1 MKLSSAREIGSGRR
15 CGRMNAELRHDV
27 GSGARLSD
35 LRRAGDPEKSGL
47 CSSASYH
54 ARRGFTLIELL
65 LTLVVLMLLLGAMV
79 INFATLQ
86 GSSQLDEGVEQFESL
101 VRYARAHAANS
112 GCRVRLTFEDTVGNE
127 QPAVPLG
134 NVFVMWEPDPLN
146 KPGEFHPF
154 AEVQT
159 LLDTMLQ
166 LVEVDEVRPVG
177 SGLAGLAPPDGASDV
192 EEQSVGV
199 EPVTFYSD
207 GPSDTAEVILAP
219 RESEDERRV
228 AIQIIGATGA
238 VRRYAGEFVRL
249 DGARPSEGGAS
260 EK

>member
-15 CGRMNAELRHDV
+15 RGRMNAELRGEV
-27 GSGARLSD
+27 GSGVCLSD
-35 LRRAGDPEKSGL
+35 LRRAGD
-47 CSSASYH
+47 SAPYH

-112 GCRVRLTFEDTVGNE
+112 GCRVRLTFEEAVGNE
-127 QPAVPLG
+127 HAAVPLG
-134 NVFVMWEPDPLN
+134 NVFVTWEPDPLN
-146 KPGEFHPF
+146 KPGEFHRL
-154 AEVQT
+154 AEVQA

-166 LVEVDEVRPVG
+166 LVEVDEARPVG
-177 SGLAGLAPPDGASDV
+177 VGLDGARPSEDAPAP
-192 EEQSVGV
+192 EEQSYGF
-199 EPVTFYSD
+199 EPITFYPD
-207 GPSDTAEVILAP
+207 GSSDTAEVIFSA
-219 RESEDERRV
+219 RESEEERQV

-238 VRRYAGEFVRL
+238 VRRYAVEALPV
-249 DGARPSEGGAS
+249 EGGAS